1 MKVETVSE
9 LFRETADVIENLN
22 EISWA
27 VGDEHECLEADPDYW
42 FSVMTEDF
50 FGGPVYDEQRHRNLR
65 LFFGRQAHREAPA
78 LCEGTT
84 ISPHHAT
91 AVLRLSA
98 ALSFPNRR
106 LLWSLGV
113 DDMVRLALLAESHLL
128 GE

>member
-9 LFRETADVIENLN
+9 LFRETADIIENLN

-27 VGDEHECLEADPDYW
+27 VGEDHECLETDPDYW
-42 FSVMTEDF
+42 FSTVTEDY
-50 FGGPVYDEQRHRNLR
+50 FGGPVYDQVRHRNLR
-65 LFFGRQAHREAPA
+65 LFFGRQAHREG
-78 LCEGTT
+78 LQMCEGTQVA
-84 ISPHHAT
+84 PHHAT
-91 AVLRLSA
+91 AILRLSG
-98 ALSFPNRR
+98 ALNTPNRR